1 MKATIKTQGSQFTV
15 QKGDKLSLNRFPDT
29 NEGDQVKID
38 QVLMVV
44 DDGKATF
51 GSPTIDGATVTAKIL
66 ENKKDKKII
75 VFKKKRRQGYKRR
88 RGHRQHLSVV
98 EIESIDL
105 KYFNSHLLMAH
116 KKGQGTSKNG
126 RDSNSKRL
134 GVKKFGGESVL
145 AGNIILRQRGTK
157 YHPGTNVGL
166 GRDFTLF
173 ALTPG
178 KVQFDKAHR
187 LVNVVSE

>member
-15 QKGDKLSLNRFPDT
+15 QKGDKLSLNRFPNT

-44 DDGKATF
+44 DEGKATF
-51 GSPTIDGATVTAKIL
+51 GFPTIEGASVTAKIL

-105 KYFNSHLLMAH
+105 N
-116 KKGQGTSKNG
+116 
-126 RDSNSKRL
+126 
-134 GVKKFGGESVL
+134 
-145 AGNIILRQRGTK
+145 
-157 YHPGTNVGL
+157 
-166 GRDFTLF
+166 
-173 ALTPG
+173 
-178 KVQFDKAHR
+178 
-187 LVNVVSE
+187 